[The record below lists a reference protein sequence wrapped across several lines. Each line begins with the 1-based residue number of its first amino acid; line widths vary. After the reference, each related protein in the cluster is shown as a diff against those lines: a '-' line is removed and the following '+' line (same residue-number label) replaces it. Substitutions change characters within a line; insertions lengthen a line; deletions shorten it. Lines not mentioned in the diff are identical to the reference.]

1 MQTRYRT
8 AVTGF
13 ILPGRPDY
21 AAKNRG
27 VPFERPG
34 LFLGFLDPLFGVGHF
49 SEPVVRRRAGLAVK
63 NDQPDAPHQ
72 RNQTDQN
79 PVPLLVD
86 ILQPPYG
93 DSQGRNQQRQTVQTA
108 QDRVQSDD
116 TANNPDDHGG
126 DHIVQNE
133 LLNTIQQAL
142 KNRTPQ
148 LNGEKYLTN
157 REVCQLLRISP
168 RTLQNWRDTGKIPFI
183 RLKGKILYKESEI
196 LKELK

>member
-8 AVTGF
+8 VVTGF

-34 LFLGFLDPLFGVGHF
+34 LFLGFLDLLFGVGHF

-116 TANNPDDHGG
+116 TADNPDDHGG

-133 LLNTIQQAL
+133 HPELPARRPAL
-142 KNRTPQ
+142 K
-148 LNGEKYLTN
+148 
-157 REVCQLLRISP
+157 ISI
-168 RTLQNWRDTGKIPFI
+168 LQFQHIQ
-183 RLKGKILYKESEI
+183 KILFQKLVI
-196 LKELK
+196 LSGNT